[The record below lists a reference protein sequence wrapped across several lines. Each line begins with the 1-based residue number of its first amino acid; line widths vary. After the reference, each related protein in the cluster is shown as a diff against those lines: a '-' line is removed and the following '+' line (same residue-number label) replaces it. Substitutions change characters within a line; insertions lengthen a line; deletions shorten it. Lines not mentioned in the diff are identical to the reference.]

1 MTCRETDTYW
11 KQIKDKELRI
21 VLLGKSGAGKS
32 ASGNTI
38 LGGDE
43 FVTKE
48 CEKKGIKL
56 YGRRVSVIDTP
67 GLFDRELSE
76 EEIVKCI
83 SLSAPGPHAL
93 LLVMEVGRLT
103 EEEKRALETI
113 QEMFGERALSYTML
127 LFTHVDKLEKHVQ
140 TIEEFIEGDEDLQ
153 QLVLKCGGRYHTL
166 NNKRRSNRKQVK
178 QLIEKIDAMVAENRG
193 SCCTSEMNQ
202 ETRTVIR
209 QNPEETRREEPEKAF
224 QKPWETLKL
233 REEGSQMEEE
243 ELKAKYKETH
253 LEDLLCRLGLEKYF
267 PGKIT
272 LSRVLEIGREGIA
285 DEPLHSLET
294 LPWCFLKRLMMVNV
308 TARSIKCSAADMQTD
323 TTLQDLVSMFKSM
336 DSDDDQDRNRINPLD
351 LITAVFLC
359 SDSFLQ
365 QEMMLKMSMCQFAV
379 PLLLPDCSSNQC
391 TLMLWAMRDIVKK
404 YRPHSLVDSKGF
416 VEDSIVSTAMPMVSF
431 VRLGDCSLSKSRVLN
446 EVLSNPQ
453 QYHHFF
459 VHRNMECGDVPRR
472 ISDGL
477 VETSWYLPCGK
488 RNLDIF
494 PEPVAVA
501 NLRGDISSFQK
512 QFSIL
517 CQTSSAVFIFFD
529 SIAKIESNLLSSA
542 GNVKAQL
549 FLVANFQMK
558 KKENIN
564 SLTDLASKLKL
575 NTNHVLVK
583 NKLTNDAE
591 FVTKLRHTVSD
602 IMKNV
607 HRRMTIEAMSA
618 AARDLGIQVDE
629 DCTACQKA
637 KRSAEEIAS
646 KIKEVVQYKEKQL
659 PLQGEPWKKLSKIE
673 KEECRLRKAGD
684 QPLQE
689 YKNNLVKQ
697 KQELRQKQMSYNIS
711 VAMQCFITAL
721 FNERKQERSYF
732 LKWMRMS
739 LDVTARTKLFGLRNQ
754 YKEKCA
760 NLSENKEEI
769 AALDQQISNSSLGIE
784 HFMREMG
791 QLYEAAS
798 SLPVNHVY
806 RQQFQSFPSRGADL
820 LLDGFPLELLDGDA
834 SNIPLEWVTDVLT
847 ELHEKVN
854 HKSRM
859 LVVTVLGVQ
868 STGKSTLLNTMFG
881 VQFAVS
887 SGRCTRGAFMLLM
900 RVKEDLKEELKCDFI
915 LVIDTEGL
923 KSPELAQLEDSYEHD
938 NELAT
943 LVVGLSDVTIVNIAM
958 ENSVEMKDILQIVV
972 HAFLRMK
979 EVGKKPKCY
988 FVHQNV
994 GDVSAHD
1001 KNTRDRKMLLE
1012 QLNEMTQAA
1021 ARMEKHVTDR
1031 KFTDIMEYDGEKNNW
1046 YIPGLWHGNP
1056 PMAPVNSGY
1065 SETVYEFKKSLIES
1079 LKSCKDQKPP
1089 ADVPEFLEWVRS
1101 LWRAVK
1107 YENFIFSFRN
1117 SLVAEAYSNLCVE
1130 YGKWE
1135 WDFQKHMYEWLAG
1148 AEIRISNSN
1157 NQSLNLNDLLSSLK
1171 SEAITEL
1178 TCQEVSTLEKLT
1190 KYYESKEGHVNL
1202 VESYRATFM
1211 SSIETIRKEI
1221 ESSLKSK
1228 LTEAVDFQKGMKQ
1241 IHDVDKDNKEKL
1253 EKRVLKL
1260 LEGCRERNE
1269 KLTDDE
1275 LKAKFEK
1282 MWTETVSALNLKGFE
1297 KRDIELNVFNQLR
1310 AHLHRHDGL
1319 VKRVLSE
1326 ASKLTNYG
1334 KAQFNVTDEHF
1345 DRRWYMKCYDWFSK
1359 TKYKEEANEK
1369 VQRIIQQCRQFV
1381 SAKKTSKTDYHETY
1395 TTELLKMID
1404 NKLKEIEKLKTNSQ
1418 FEVELYLHIC
1428 GFAAREFQTMHNQF
1442 VIANDPRNQLEKSKP
1457 QYCSDFID
1465 LYRKKDQTS
1474 KKAREFTERCLKPA
1488 VREHINKALGLDI
1501 ADEMQTGAGSVKYST
1516 RSYFQHSMLKEL
1528 LEENDFIKYVSFIG
1542 DYEDFVKR
1550 WILNCIIEH
1559 LSKGNTL
1566 SELQKKR
1573 FKTITKKIQAAV
1585 EKKET
1590 SRNIKTISEFLDNV
1604 CSILSRDIVISTKD
1618 LGLILD
1624 NASVEEFTAHLE
1636 YYIDDWMKTFEFFQ
1650 RGNIAEELKSLPVKP
1665 QDVLFEKLIGCG
1677 KQCPFCKVPCD
1688 AGGKDHDKHH
1698 ATVHRPQ
1705 GVGRYRWS
1713 HSRHLCVDLCSTNV
1727 QSDVKFCNSD
1737 TEGKFHPFKDYRR
1750 FYPEWNIA
1758 PDPSIQASDY
1768 WKYVM
1773 TAFNEQFAEE
1783 YNAKPADIPDGWKN
1797 ITKEQALKSINEVF
1811 NVK

>member
-1 MTCRETDTYW
+1 MATSRKDT
-11 KQIKDKELRI
+11 KLTARHQQHNDKELRI

-83 SLSAPGPHAL
+83 SLSAPGPHTL

-166 NNKRRSNRKQVK
+166 NNTRRSNRKQVK

-224 QKPWETLKL
+224 QKPWETLKP
-233 REEGSQMEEE
+233 REEESQMEEE

-253 LEDLLCRLGLEKYF
+253 LEDLLCRLGLENYF

-285 DEPLHSLET
+285 DELLQSLET

-308 TARSIKCSAADMQTD
+308 TARSIKCSAAEMQTD

-336 DSDDDQDRNRINPLD
+336 DSDDDDQDRNRINPLD

-453 QYHHFF
+453 QYHNFF
-459 VHRNMECGDVPRR
+459 VNRNMECGDVLRR

-591 FVTKLRHTVSD
+591 FITKLRHTVSD

-607 HRRMTIEAMSA
+607 HHRMTIEAMSA
-618 AARDLGIQVDE
+618 AARELGIPVDE

-689 YKNNLVKQ
+689 YKNNL
-697 KQELRQKQMSYNIS
+697 
-711 VAMQCFITAL
+711 
-721 FNERKQERSYF
+721 
-732 LKWMRMS
+732 WMRMS

-1021 ARMEKHVTDR
+1021 ARMEKHVTDQ

-1260 LEGCRERNE
+1260 LEGCRERKE

-1334 KAQFNVTDEHF
+1334 KALFNVTDEHF
-1345 DRRWYMKCYDWFSK
+1345 DRTWYMKCYDWFSK

-1381 SAKKTSKTDYHETY
+1381 SAKKTRKTDYHETY

-1488 VREHINKALGLDI
+1488 VREYINKALGLDI

-1516 RSYFQHSMLKEL
+1516 RSYFQHSM
-1528 LEENDFIKYVSFIG
+1528 
-1542 DYEDFVKR
+1542 
-1550 WILNCIIEH
+1550 
-1559 LSKGNTL
+1559 
-1566 SELQKKR
+1566 
-1573 FKTITKKIQAAV
+1573 
-1585 EKKET
+1585 
-1590 SRNIKTISEFLDNV
+1590 
-1604 CSILSRDIVISTKD
+1604 
-1618 LGLILD
+1618 
-1624 NASVEEFTAHLE
+1624 
-1636 YYIDDWMKTFEFFQ
+1636 
-1650 RGNIAEELKSLPVKP
+1650 GNIAEELKSLPVKP

-1713 HSRHLCVDLCSTNV
+1713 HSRHLCVDLCSTDV

-1737 TEGKFHPFKDYRR
+1737 TEGKPHPFKDYRR